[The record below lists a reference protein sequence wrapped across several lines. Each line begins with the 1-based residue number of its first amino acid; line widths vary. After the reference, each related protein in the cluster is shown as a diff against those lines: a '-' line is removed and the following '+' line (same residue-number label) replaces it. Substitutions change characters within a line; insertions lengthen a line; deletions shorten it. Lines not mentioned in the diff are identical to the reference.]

1 MIVKKYNQ
9 FLLLEKYDKNIRQ
22 TLIDMG
28 VNDKEEL

>member
-22 TLIDMG
+22 TLIDRG
-28 VNDKEEL
+28 VNDKE